1 MALDTIDKVRDAELN
16 AEKAERAAADEADRI
31 VAKAG
36 DDASALKDTRIK
48 EAHSKADSLVSDASR
63 RGDALMAD
71 ATLEAGKN
79 VEALR
84 SSVVSK
90 EDAALKLIL
99 DDLTV

>member
-16 AEKAERAAADEADRI
+16 AEKAEKAAAEEADRI

-36 DDASALKDTRIK
+36 DDAAVLKNTRTK
-48 EAHSKADSLVSDASR
+48 EARSRADALVSDASR

-71 ATLEAGKN
+71 AALEAGKS
-79 VEALR
+79 VEELR
-84 SSVVSK
+84 SCVIPK
-90 EDAALKLIL
+90 EDAAIKLIL